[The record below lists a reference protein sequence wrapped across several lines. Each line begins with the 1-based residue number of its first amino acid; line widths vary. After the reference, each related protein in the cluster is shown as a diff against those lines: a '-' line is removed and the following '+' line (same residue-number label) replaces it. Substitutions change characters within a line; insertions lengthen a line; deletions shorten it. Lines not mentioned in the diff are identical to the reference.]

1 MHAPSLVRV
10 SVCSTYRPLLALT
23 ALLFLYDLA
32 LVKQKDVPRAHKM
45 RNMLMRRGNQGFS
58 PSGSIIF
65 IMSYFFSNSSSK
77 VLN

>member
-32 LVKQKDVPRAHKM
+32 LVKQKDVRRAHKM
-45 RNMLMRRGNQGFS
+45 QNMLMKCGN
-58 PSGSIIF
+58 
-65 IMSYFFSNSSSK
+65 
-77 VLN
+77 